1 MKKIMCLFL
10 LCMLLCGCANSTQ
23 ATQNQ
28 FKWVTRITAEYQK
41 GVIRLERHY
50 TEDEKIRPVLDYFRG
65 LSPYGRVEA
74 VPNDGV
80 YALVTVYFSDG
91 SSKVYEQ
98 QSNSYLRQNGG
109 AWQNIDPEKGEE
121 LGLLL
126 GLTESDENF

>member
-1 MKKIMCLFL
+1 MKKIMCLIL
-10 LCMLLCGCANSTQ
+10 LCGLLCGCGSNTQ
-23 ATQNQ
+23 AVQNQ
-28 FKWVTRITAEYQK
+28 PKWVTRITAEYQK
-41 GVIRLERHY
+41 GVIRLHRNY
-50 TEDEKIRPVLDYFRG
+50 TDDDKIRPVLDYFRS
-65 LSPYGRVEA
+65 LSPYGSVVT
-74 VPNDGV
+74 VPEDGI
-80 YALVTVYFSDG
+80 YAQVTVYFSDG